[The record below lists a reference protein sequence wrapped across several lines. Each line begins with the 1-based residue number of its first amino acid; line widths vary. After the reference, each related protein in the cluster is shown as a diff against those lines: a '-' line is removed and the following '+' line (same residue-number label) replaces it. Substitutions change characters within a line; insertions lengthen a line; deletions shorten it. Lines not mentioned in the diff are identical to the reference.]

1 MNITEKLLA
10 LNFAEWI
17 AENHF
22 RMYNIEN
29 GLYYWENE
37 NENKTTEELFNDYN
51 TTKALL
57 KKNYNR

>member
-22 RMYNIEN
+22 RLYNIEN
-29 GLYYWENE
+29 GLYYWKNE
-37 NENKTTEELFNDYN
+37 NENKTTEELFNDYE
-51 TTKALL
+51 KF
-57 KKNYNR
+57 KKN